1 MGDEAAGRVDE
12 PAKPSRSAP
21 KKDSAKKLAALW
33 KKQLKLLKAKDPDKK
48 REGLAFCAQ
57 NPQFFR
63 EQPEVLPALLA
74 LSARLKVGQAAK
86 SNHTRPKHHSSKSSS
101 LTNSMLK

>member
-1 MGDEAAGRVDE
+1 MADVPAVAEE
-12 PAKPSRSAP
+12 PARRGRSAP

-33 KKQLKLLKAKDPDKK
+33 KKQLKLLKAKDADKK

-57 NPQFFR
+57 TPQFFR

-74 LSARLKVGQAAK
+74 LLTRLKVGQVGEYEL
-86 SNHTRPKHHSSKSSS
+86 SRGRILTPSPRTR
-101 LTNSMLK
+101 